1 MDGKRKGNLGG
12 GDWRR
17 GEQAIHTAEK
27 LAEQVL
33 LHISAMNL

>member
-1 MDGKRKGNLGG
+1 MERGKEIWVG
-12 GDWRR
+12 GDWRK